1 MTTQN
6 DGRADAL
13 RRELLQRRLLKAS
26 QERQASGQQVIERAD
41 RSAPLPLSWSQQ
53 RLWFLNQLD
62 PAAGA
67 AYHLASAA
75 RLSGT
80 LDRDALQAALDRIVF
95 RHESLRSRFVTLG
108 DTPVQVIDA
117 PETGFTLIDHDLSC
131 DDITGREERVADMA
145 AAEASAHFDLSNGPL
160 VRGRLLRLAENEHVL
175 LVTQHHIVSDG
186 WSMGVFIHELQA
198 QYAAAVVGNDDP
210 LSPLPLQYADY
221 ATWQRGWLKHDALA
235 HQVDFWR
242 NHLANAPA
250 LIGLP
255 TDRPRP
261 AVQSFRGETVA
272 VHIPAALTSALKQLS
287 KRHGTTLF
295 MTLLTGWAT
304 LLSRWSGQSDLVIGT
319 PVANRSRPE
328 LEPMIGFFV
337 NTLAMRIRLDGKLS
351 VAALLAHVRA
361 TALGVYSHQDV
372 PFDQVVEAVRPARSL
387 SHGPLFQVMLSL
399 NNTFGGEPRALGG
412 LVLEPL
418 QIAQGTTHFDL
429 SLALAERAGEIC
441 GVAQFASDLFD
452 ADSVKR
458 HVAAFST
465 VLSAMV
471 ADDSQPIIELP
482 VMEEPERK
490 QLLVDFNP
498 PAPHAAPAPLLHREF
513 ENQVER
519 SPGSIA
525 VKFKDTSLTYA
536 ELDCRANQLAH
547 ALRAQGAGP
556 DLRVALCVERG
567 VDMIV
572 GVLGILKAGAAYVPL
587 DPAYPDA
594 RLAYLLQDS
603 NPLALVTQ
611 SSLHERLATL
621 APSLPVMDLQDASLR
636 NLSTQPP
643 VVPGLEAHH
652 LAYVIYTSG
661 STGQP
666 KGVMVEH
673 GNIVHLWLGLRSE
686 VFDAMEA
693 TLRVALNASY
703 SFDASMQMIVQLLS
717 GHCLILVPEV
727 LRSNGDAMVR
737 FLARHRV
744 DVLDCTPA
752 QLELMLDAGLCNGS
766 TYAPVAVLVGGDA
779 IPDALWKRMVEAK
792 TTRFFNVYGPTEC
805 TVDATLAC
813 VDQTAMQPHIGRPL
827 ANTRIYVLDGRG
839 QPVPIGTVGE
849 IHIGGAQVARGYL
862 DRPDLTSE
870 RFRVDPFID
879 TPSARLY
886 RTGDLARWRAD
897 GTLQYLGR
905 NDSQVKI
912 RGFRI
917 EPGEIESQLVSCGG
931 IAEAVVI
938 AREDLPGDRRLVA
951 YVRAE
956 AGQEIVAA
964 DLRDRLLS
972 RLAPHMVPSAF
983 VQIEAWPLT
992 HNGKLDRSALPAP
1005 NAASIALRAYQ
1016 APDGHAEHAVA
1027 ATWQAVLGVEGI
1039 GRQDNFFELGG
1050 HSLLVVA
1057 VIERLRQQGLHAEVR
1072 SLFTAPTLAGFAA
1085 TLGTGSLTLDAPD
1098 YALDAQGRITPQHL
1112 PLVALE
1118 QEQIDALVGTIREG
1132 TPSIQ
1137 DIYPLG
1143 PLQQGVLFH
1152 SLLDSEGD
1160 PYLMR
1165 TIMRFDEGQRLHSF
1179 LTALDQVIARHDV
1192 LRSSI
1197 HWEGLPTPVQVV
1209 HRQARMPVEALHLA
1223 NGDAEA
1229 QLRDLIDPGRMRLD
1243 LGQAPLVR
1251 AFTAADPH
1259 GNGHWLVLLS
1269 HHIVCDHVT
1278 LELLMQEVRTLL
1290 YDPSTPLPIVL
1301 PYRNFIASTLA
1312 SSESAHESYFRA
1324 QLADVLEPTAP
1335 FGVLD
1340 VRGNGRDLTEFTMAL
1355 SDSLSQK
1362 LRHHARLLGVTPA
1375 AFFHLAWGL
1384 VLARCCERDDVVFGT
1399 VLSGRLQGVNGADQ
1413 LLGMF
1418 INTLP
1423 VRIHLG
1429 GRGVRA
1435 AVMET
1440 HARLSELLDH
1450 EQASLAV
1457 AQRCSGVSAELPLF
1471 TSLLN
1476 YRHNVVATD
1485 TTWPGV
1491 HFVRGEERTNFPLV
1505 MSINDSGRA
1514 FSMTAQAVVGLDPH
1528 RLSGWLAQGLESLA
1542 HALEQRHDL
1551 PVLKLELAAAE
1562 ESIQRQQALLATTRA
1577 YPRDGLIHHVFQEQ
1591 VRAQPEAVAAD
1602 FHGATLSYQQL
1613 DRRANQVAQVL

>member
-26 QERQASGQQVIERAD
+26 QERQVSGQQVIERAD

-53 RLWFLNQLD
+53 RLWFIDQLD
-62 PAAGA
+62 PAASA

-80 LDRDALQAALDRIVF
+80 LDRDALQTALDRIIF

-108 DTPVQVIDA
+108 DAPVQVIDA
-117 PETGFTLIDHDLSC
+117 PETGFTLVDHDLSC
-131 DDITGREERVADMA
+131 DDVKGREQRVADIA

-160 VRGRLLRLAENEHVL
+160 VRGRLLRLAEHEHVL

-186 WSMGVFIHELQA
+186 WSMGVFTHELQA
-198 QYAAAVVGNDDP
+198 QYIAAVEGNGDP

-221 ATWQRGWLKHDALA
+221 ATWQRSWLKHDALA

-242 NHLANAPA
+242 NHLADAPA

-272 VHIPAALTSALKQLS
+272 VHIPAALTNALKQLS
-287 KRHGTTLF
+287 QRHGTTLF
-295 MTLLTGWAT
+295 MTLLAGWAT

-337 NTLAMRIRLDGKLS
+337 NTLAMRIRLDDDLS
-351 VAALLAHVRA
+351 VAALLAQIRA
-361 TALGVYSHQDV
+361 TTLAAYGHQDV
-372 PFDQVVEAVRPARSL
+372 PFDQVVEAVKPARSL

-399 NNTFGGEPRALGG
+399 DNTAGGEPRALGD

-418 QIAQGTTHFDL
+418 QIDQVTAHFDL

-458 HVAAFST
+458 HVAAFSI

-471 ADDSQPIIELP
+471 ADDSQPIIGLP
-482 VMEEPERK
+482 VMSERERK

-498 PAPHAAPAPLLHREF
+498 PAQHVAPAPLLHREF
-513 ENQVER
+513 EDQVER
-519 SPGSIA
+519 SPGAIA
-525 VKFKDTSLTYA
+525 VMFENTSLTYA

-547 ALRAQGAGP
+547 ALRAHGAGP
-556 DLRVALCVERG
+556 DLRVALCVERS

-594 RLAYLLQDS
+594 HLSYLLQDS

-611 SSLHERLATL
+611 PLLHERLATL
-621 APSLPVMDLQDASLR
+621 APSLPVMDIRDVLLR

-643 VVPGLEAHH
+643 IVPGLEAHH

-661 STGQP
+661 STGRP

-673 GNIVHLWLGLRSE
+673 GNIVHLWLGLRSD
-686 VFDAMEA
+686 VFGAMEA
-693 TLRVALNASY
+693 TLRVALNASC

-717 GHCLILVPEV
+717 GHCLILVPDV

-737 FLARHRV
+737 FLAQHRV
-744 DVLDCTPA
+744 DALDCTPA
-752 QLELMLDAGLCNGS
+752 QLELMFDAGLCSGS

-779 IPDALWKRMVEAK
+779 IPDVLWKRMAAAK
-792 TTRFFNVYGPTEC
+792 ATRFFNVYGPTEC

-813 VDQTAMQPHIGRPL
+813 VDQAGMQPHIGRPL

-849 IHIGGAQVARGYL
+849 IHIGGTQVARGYL
-862 DRPDLTSE
+862 DRPDLTRE
-870 RFRVDPFID
+870 RFAVDPFID

-917 EPGEIESQLVSCGG
+917 EPGEIESQLVSCDGV
-931 IAEAVVI
+931 AEAVVI
-938 AREDLPGDRRLVA
+938 AREDFPGDRRLVA

-956 AGQEIVAA
+956 AHQKIVAA

-972 RLAPHMVPSAF
+972 HLAPHMVPSAF

-992 HNGKLDRSALPAP
+992 RNGKLDRSALPAP

-1016 APDGHAEHAVA
+1016 APDGQAEHAVA
-1027 ATWQAVLGVEGI
+1027 ATWKAVLGVEGI

-1085 TLGTGSLTLDAPD
+1085 TLGTGSLALDAPD
-1098 YALDAQGRITPQHL
+1098 YTLDAQGRITPQHL

-1118 QEQIDALVGTIREG
+1118 QEQIDALVGTIRG
-1132 TPSIQ
+1132 GAPSIQ

-1160 PYLMR
+1160 TYLMR
-1165 TIMRFDEGQRLHSF
+1165 TIVQFDDAQRLHSF
-1179 LTALDQVIARHDV
+1179 LTALGQVIARHDI
-1192 LRSSI
+1192 LRSSM

-1209 HRQARMPVEALHLA
+1209 HRQARMPVEVLHLA
-1223 NGDAEA
+1223 KGDAET
-1229 QLRDLIDPGRMRLD
+1229 QLRDLIDPRRMRLD

-1251 AFTAADPH
+1251 AFTATDPH
-1259 GNGHWLVLLS
+1259 GDGHWLVLLS

-1278 LELLMQEVRTLL
+1278 LELLMQEVQTLL
-1290 YDPSTPLPIVL
+1290 YAPSTPLPIVV

-1312 SSESAHESYFRA
+1312 SSESTHEPYFRA

-1335 FGVLD
+1335 FGVFD
-1340 VRGNGRDLTEFTMAL
+1340 VRGNGRELTEFTVAL

-1362 LRHHARLLGVTPA
+1362 LRHHTRLLGVTPA
-1375 AFFHLAWGL
+1375 ALFHLAWGL
-1384 VLARCCERDDVVFGT
+1384 VLARCCGRDDVVFGT
-1399 VLSGRLQGVNGADQ
+1399 VLSGRLQGVEGADQ

-1423 VRIHLG
+1423 VRIQLR

-1440 HARLSELLDH
+1440 HVRLSELLDH
-1450 EQASLAV
+1450 EQASLTL

-1476 YRHNVVATD
+1476 YRHNAVATD
-1485 TTWPGV
+1485 ATWPGV

-1505 MSINDSGRA
+1505 MSINDSGQT

-1528 RLSGWLAQGLESLA
+1528 RLSDWLAHGLAALA
-1542 HALEQRHDL
+1542 HALEQQHDL
-1551 PVLKLELAAAE
+1551 PVLELQLATAE
-1562 ESIQRQQALLATTRA
+1562 ESRQRQQALLATTR
-1577 YPRDGLIHHVFQEQ
+1577 
-1591 VRAQPEAVAAD
+1591 
-1602 FHGATLSYQQL
+1602 
-1613 DRRANQVAQVL
+1613 